1 MTLVPQPT
9 TAGPPPQK
17 GTSCPLR
24 LPPRKPEAAA
34 AGLLSASSPRPS
46 SWSSWTPP
54 SSASRCRRCSTTSA
68 SPLSGLSWVF
78 NAYVVAFGGLL
89 LLGGR
94 LSDLF
99 GARRIFSLGWVVLA
113 AGSLMAGFAG
123 NVPVEL
129 AGRAVQGAGSALIAP
144 AALTLLFMTFGSS
157 PKELTKALALY
168 GAAAPAGGT
177 AGVFLG
183 GVLTEYASWPWV
195 FFINV
200 PLAAI
205 VLAVTRSVLPAGV
218 TRRGSLD
225 VTSAA
230 TVTAGLAAVVFAVV
244 RAPEAGWASASTLTA
259 GLGGLALLGLFVA
272 RQARLREPLMR
283 LGIFTAP
290 NLAASNAAQFLL
302 GAAWI
307 PMFFFLNL
315 YLQQVLGLGAF
326 ASGAALL
333 PLTVTIMVG
342 MIGAAPRLIARF
354 GPKAMTVAG
363 LATLAGGLVWLS
375 FIRPDGSFTVDV
387 LPASLVAAAGMAM
400 AFIPS
405 LGMALSS
412 AAPEEGGLAAG
423 IVSTNYQVGSA
434 LGLAAMTAVAT
445 AFGADQAGNAGALT
459 DGFSAGLLGAAGIAA
474 AGAVLAWVW
483 LRTPQATSASPPAP
497 GSRSTPPPE
506 PLGSATVPAPH
517 AGTSPAGPP
526 TQRRAGS
533 TLATRAHPPQDA
545 SSRRQVRRIAHRP
558 RLGDDEG
565 RLADG
570 RRQWTRCDTGCS
582 GRWRSVSTVHP

>member
-1 MTLVPQPT
+1 MSST
-9 TAGPPPQK
+9 TPAGTASSRRWLAL
-17 GTSCPLR
+17 GLI
-24 LPPRKPEAAA
+24 AAA
-34 AGLLSASSPRPS
+34 QFMVIMDTSIIGVALPEMQHDLGF
-46 SWSSWTPP
+46 TPQ
-54 SSASRCRRCSTTSA
+54 
-68 SPLSGLSWVF
+68 GLSWVF

-99 GARRIFSLGWVVLA
+99 GARRVFATGWAVLA
-113 AGSLMAGFAG
+113 AGSLLAGLAG

-144 AALTLLFMTFGSS
+144 AALTLLFTIFGST
-157 PKELTKALALY
+157 PQELTKALALY

-195 FFINV
+195 FFINL
-200 PLAAI
+200 PLAAV
-205 VLAVTRSVLPAGV
+205 VLVLTPSVMPAGM
-218 TRRGSLD
+218 TQRGSLD
-225 VTSAA
+225 VAGAT

-244 RAPEAGWASASTLTA
+244 RAPEAGWTSGSTLVA
-259 GLGGLALLGLFVA
+259 GLGGLALIAVFVVL
-272 RQARLREPLMR
+272 QARRRQPLMR

-307 PMFFFLNL
+307 PMFFLVNL

-342 MIGAAPRLIARF
+342 MIAVAPRLIARF

-375 FIRPDGSFTVDV
+375 LIRPDGSFLVDV
-387 LPASLVAAAGMAM
+387 LPASLVTAAGMAM

-412 AAPEEGGLAAG
+412 AAPEEGGLASG
-423 IVSTNYQVGSA
+423 IVNTNYQVGSA
-434 LGLAAMTAVAT
+434 LGLAAMTAVAA
-445 AFGADQAGNAGALT
+445 AFGADRVGDVGALT
-459 DGFSAGLLGAAGIAA
+459 DGFSAALLGAAGIAGFGALVA
-474 AGAVLAWVW
+474 AAW
-483 LRTPQATSASPPAP
+483 LRTPQAPAA
-497 GSRSTPPPE
+497 E
-506 PLGSATVPAPH
+506 V
-517 AGTSPAGPP
+517 
-526 TQRRAGS
+526 
-533 TLATRAHPPQDA
+533 PQDEPA
-545 SSRRQVRRIAHRP
+545 A
-558 RLGDDEG
+558 
-565 RLADG
+565 A
-570 RRQWTRCDTGCS
+570 
-582 GRWRSVSTVHP
+582 